1 MSNIFDGDRWKDA
14 GTDAATEIVV
24 DAGGAFLGVKAGAY
38 IATLIAPGPGTVVGG
53 ISAGIITT
61 LVAQLPKVGE
71 PPKSIV
77 DNLCDDVENWA
88 DEAGK
93 FLGKLFFWF

>member
-24 DAGGAFLGVKAGAY
+24 DAGGVKIGAG
-38 IATLIAPGPGTVVGG
+38 IGTLIAPGVGTVVGG
-53 ISAGIITT
+53 ISAAVVVAILSAAPTT
-61 LVAQLPKVGE
+61 GE
-71 PPKSIV
+71 PPKTPMDYI
-77 DNLCDDVENWA
+77 CDFSEDVT

-93 FLGKLFFWF
+93 FLGKLFF

>member
-1 MSNIFDGDRWKDA
+1 MSNIFDGDCVKDA
-14 GTDAATEIVV
+14 VTYAATEITV

-53 ISAGIITT
+53 ISGVVVAAILSTAPTT
-61 LVAQLPKVGE
+61 GE
-71 PPKSIV
+71 PPKTPSDYI
-77 DNLCDDVENWA
+77 CDLSEDVT

-93 FLGKLFFWF
+93 FLGKLFF